1 MEQGKLERG
10 EVYNQ
15 HQQGM
20 ILLLSCWLGHVYG
33 VASPRA
39 LNA

>member
-1 MEQGKLERG
+1 MEQGQLERG
-10 EVYNQ
+10 ELYNQ

-20 ILLLSCWLGHVYG
+20 ILLLHCWLGHVYG